1 MLRGKGPYSPP
12 PVVSL
17 SGAHGGPRGCTYT
30 ALGWAGEGVLWPPCL
45 HGAPHA
51 GVAHVVSSPVHPL
64 ALGL

>member
-1 MLRGKGPYSPP
+1 MLRGKGLYPP
-12 PVVSL
+12 PSAVSL
-17 SGAHGGPRGCTYT
+17 SGAHEGLRGCTYT
-30 ALGWAGEGVLWPPCL
+30 ALGWAGEGVLWPLCL